1 MPRKGLNH
9 GLMGFLAR
17 DFDTSAVV
25 VSASGN
31 GKEENNCK
39 DEGKRTNTFYL
50 SRRHA
55 TRIREL
61 DVRAPFL

>member
-17 DFDTSAVV
+17 DFATSAVV

-31 GKEENNCK
+31 GEEEKSCK
-39 DEGKRTNTFYL
+39 DEGQKNKYL
-50 SRRHA
+50 LSQQTTCFA
-55 TRIREL
+55 DT
-61 DVRAPFL
+61 